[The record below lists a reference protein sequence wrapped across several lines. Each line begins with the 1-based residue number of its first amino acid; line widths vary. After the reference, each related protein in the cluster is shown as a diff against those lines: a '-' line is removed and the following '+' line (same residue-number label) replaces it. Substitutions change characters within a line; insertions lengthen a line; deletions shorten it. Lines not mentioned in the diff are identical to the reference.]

1 MYGQSGLQGS
11 KFVLTLYCF
20 AKSLMHIATS
30 NSTFR
35 PLLHHFVRLHQ
46 PHRDEAGEDERNDEG
61 DFAVRLSLARF
72 LLIGVTATAIRA
84 EADGADADAI
94 TFVTDAPVVF
104 TCLPEKGL

>member
-1 MYGQSGLQGS
+1 MYGQSDLQGS

-20 AKSLMHIATS
+20 AKSLMHIATP

-35 PLLHHFVRLHQ
+35 P
-46 PHRDEAGEDERNDEG
+46 RDEAGEDERDDEG

-72 LLIGVTATAIRA
+72 SLIGVTATAIRA
-84 EADGADADAI
+84 EADGALAAGVDAI
-94 TFVTDAPVVF
+94 TFVTGAPIVF

>member
-11 KFVLTLYCF
+11 KFVLTLYCL
-20 AKSLMHIATS
+20 AKLLMHIATP

-35 PLLHHFVRLHQ
+35 P
-46 PHRDEAGEDERNDEG
+46 RDEAGEDERDDEG

-84 EADGADADAI
+84 GADGALAPQADA
-94 TFVTDAPVVF
+94 VTLVTGAPVVF
-104 TCLPEKGL
+104 TCFPEKDL